1 MKKNLLALATIF
13 ALFSFNAHAGTI
25 AVLDVEKIVKD
36 STAMRDIQKK
46 VSKKQEE
53 YQKEVDKRQKELES
67 EKVKLDGKK
76 NVLSA
81 DAFEKEAKKFEDK
94 FDVLKDTVDKK
105 QNSLKKASI
114 EGMSKVNDEIKEIIA
129 AISKEKNFDLIV
141 PAGQVLFYKDG
152 LDISNEVLAKL
163 NKKITK
169 VDVKFE

>member
-1 MKKNLLALATIF
+1 MKKNILALATVF
-13 ALFSFNAHAGTI
+13 AFLSFNANAGVI

-53 YQKEVDKRQKELES
+53 YQKDVDKRQKELES
-67 EKVKLDGKK
+67 EKTKLDGKK

-81 DAFEKEAKKFEDK
+81 DAFEKEAKKFEEK
-94 FDVLKDTVDKK
+94 VDVLKDVVDKK

-114 EGMSKVNDEIKEIIA
+114 DGMGKVNEAIKEVIA
-129 AISKEKNFDLIV
+129 SISKEKDFDLIV

-152 LDISNEVLAKL
+152 LDISNEVLEKL
-163 NKKITK
+163 NAKITK
-169 VDVKFE
+169 VDIKFE